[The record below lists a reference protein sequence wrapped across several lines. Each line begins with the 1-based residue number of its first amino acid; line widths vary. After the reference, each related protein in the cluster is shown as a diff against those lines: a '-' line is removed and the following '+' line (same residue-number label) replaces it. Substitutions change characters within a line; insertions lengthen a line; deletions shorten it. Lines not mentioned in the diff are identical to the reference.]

1 MYSLAK
7 QPFMVKSAEQTQLY
21 QVVSIDGDELTY
33 SAYTATGKLFDRFLL
48 RRRSGAPNELIE
60 KL

>member
-1 MYSLAK
+1 
-7 QPFMVKSAEQTQLY
+7 MVKATENTQLY

-33 SAYTATGKLFDRFLL
+33 SAYKATGELFDRFVL

-60 KL
+60 KLP